1 MTSTGLIFA
10 ILLFTVLITAYYFEY
25 RISKLENMM
34 KDFEIDIVEYAKYL
48 QHKKE
53 QEQRS
58 PITKVGK
65 WR

>member
-1 MTSTGLIFA
+1 MF
-10 ILLFTVLITAYYFEY
+10 
-25 RISKLENMM
+25 

-53 QEQRS
+53 QEQKS
-58 PITKVGK
+58 PVTKVGK